1 MAYIIL
7 GVILLV
13 FLIGTGSA
21 ATGPNLKEVRQR
33 HEKSLFTIHGVTGVA
48 DDPTTQEIVVMV
60 ERPEHVKN
68 IPEKLDGYR
77 VKVEVTGKIQALKS
91 EPDTDVFSDF
101 QPFAWSNKYSGLAG
115 VRYSRTGANRPVFG
129 GISVGSAAI
138 PTSAGTL
145 GLVVSDT
152 GGSNNYVLSNAHVF
166 AMDDSAKF
174 VPLGTAIWQ
183 PGGYDGGTSAKSIG
197 ALYKYTPIIFQTNP
211 STNYADA
218 AIGSLVVDG
227 KKGQVLDSG
236 NTKFYSISGTAT
248 VTSRDTVRK
257 SGRTTGVTTARVIY
271 PSASVQVYYT
281 NTNWA
286 ILNDQIIT
294 RAFSSPGDSGSA
306 VDKGGHFVGLL
317 YAGSNTVS
325 VICKE
330 KYILGPL
337 GITV

>member
-1 MAYIIL
+1 
-7 GVILLV
+7 
-13 FLIGTGSA
+13 
-21 ATGPNLKEVRQR
+21 
-33 HEKSLFTIHGVTGVA
+33 
-48 DDPTTQEIVVMV
+48 
-60 ERPEHVKN
+60 
-68 IPEKLDGYR
+68 
-77 VKVEVTGKIQALKS
+77 
-91 EPDTDVFSDF
+91 
-101 QPFAWSNKYSGLAG
+101 LAG

-152 GGSNNYVLSNAHVF
+152 GGRNNYVLSNAHVF
-166 AMDDSAKF
+166 AMDDSANF
-174 VPLGTAIWQ
+174 VPVGTTEIWQ
-183 PGGYDGGTSAKSIG
+183 PGGYDRGTSTNRIG
-197 ALYKYTPIIFQTNP
+197 ALYNYIPISFQTTP

-218 AIGSLVVDG
+218 AIGSLNVDG
-227 KKGQVLDSG
+227 KKGQVLDRD
-236 NTKFYSISGTAT
+236 NTNFYSISGTAT
-248 VTSRDTVRK
+248 VISRDTVRK

-281 NTNWA
+281 NTKWA

-325 VICKE
+325 VICKAQ
-330 KYILGPL
+330 YILGPL

>member
-21 ATGPNLKEVRQR
+21 ATSPNLKEVREK

-101 QPFAWSNKYSGLAG
+101 QPLAWSNKYSGLAG

-145 GLVVSDT
+145 GLVVSGTDQK
-152 GGSNNYVLSNAHVF
+152 SYVLSNAHVF

-174 VPLGTAIWQ
+174 VSVGTAIWQ
-183 PGGYDGGTSAKSIG
+183 PGGYDGGTSTNRIG
-197 ALYKYTPIIFQTNP
+197 ALYNYIPISFQTTP

-218 AIGSLVVDG
+218 AIGSLNVDG
-227 KKGQVLDSG
+227 KKGQVLDRD
-236 NTKFYSISGTAT
+236 NTNFYSISGTTT
-248 VTSRDTVRK
+248 VISRDTVRK

-281 NTNWA
+281 NTKWA

-325 VICKE
+325 VICKAQ
-330 KYILGPL
+330 YILGPL

>member
-1 MAYIIL
+1 
-7 GVILLV
+7 
-13 FLIGTGSA
+13 
-21 ATGPNLKEVRQR
+21 LKEVREK
-33 HEKSLFTIHGVTGVA
+33 HEKSIFTIQGVTGVA

-68 IPEKLDGYR
+68 IPEKLDGYGVR
-77 VKVEVTGKIQALKS
+77 VEVTGKIQALKS
-91 EPDTDVFSDF
+91 EPDTDIFRDF
-101 QPFAWSNKYSGLAG
+101 QPLALNKYSGLAG
-115 VRYSRTGANRPVFG
+115 VRYSRTGVNRPVFG

-145 GLVVSDT
+145 GLVVSDK

-166 AMDDSAKF
+166 AMDDSANF

-183 PGGYDGGTSAKSIG
+183 PGGYDGRASSNVIG
-197 ALYKYTPIIFQTNP
+197 ALSKYTFISFYTNP

-218 AIGSLVVDG
+218 AIGSLSVPG
-227 KKGQVLDSG
+227 NKGQVLDSG
-236 NTKFYSISGTAT
+236 NTKFYSISGIAT

-257 SGRTTGVTTARVIY
+257 SGRTTGVTTAQVIY

-281 NTNWA
+281 DTKWA

-306 VDKGGHFVGLL
+306 VDKRGHFVGLL

-325 VICKE
+325 VICKAQ
-330 KYILGPL
+330 YILGPL